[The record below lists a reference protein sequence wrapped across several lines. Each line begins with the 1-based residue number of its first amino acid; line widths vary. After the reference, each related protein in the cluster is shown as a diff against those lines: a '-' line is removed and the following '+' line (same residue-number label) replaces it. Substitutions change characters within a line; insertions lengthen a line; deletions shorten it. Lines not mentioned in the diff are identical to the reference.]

1 MFSPVAPT
9 HPLTS
14 SLRALSEFTLS
25 RPELVEFKFHP
36 YLRRAGLKKWTQ
48 DFNITHQA
56 GIEPPTTQDANFD
69 KMTDIGVSAVLLMY
83 HVMGL
88 VGGWSEE
95 ERCCGEEKREGETE
109 RQTRTSKTRLHQ
121 SVALIHIISIIRS
134 ERRFQI
140 DSVLSYN
147 MVVQGRLGKKSQ
159 TRG

>member
-1 MFSPVAPT
+1 M
-9 HPLTS
+9 
-14 SLRALSEFTLS
+14 LS
-25 RPELVEFKFHP
+25 RSDLVEFKFHP
-36 YLRRAGLKKWTQ
+36 CLRRAGLKKWTQ
-48 DFNITHQA
+48 DFNITHQG

-95 ERCCGEEKREGETE
+95 EAERCCGEEKGEGKTE
-109 RQTRTSKTRLHQ
+109 RQTRRSKTHPHQ

-134 ERRFQI
+134 ERTFQI

-147 MVVQGRLGKKSQ
+147 MVVQGRLGKKTQ